1 MSREFLFKILVF
13 GHSGVGKT
21 SIINR
26 YIDNEFGF
34 SHVPTIGVEFRFKD
48 LTVDDQKIRLQIWD
62 SCGQKSLRMPFTT
75 AIYKNSS
82 AFIVAY
88 DLTDLDS
95 LQELLFFIEEI
106 ENHANENPL
115 IVIVGNKADLP
126 SNIENPEEKIK
137 ELTNGKNY
145 KTFRTSAKE
154 STNVDE
160 LFFYLIKKMKK
171 NAQKMAQSINDPNKK
186 NDFITDDQFNNLGG
200 FRPNPLDE
208 DKGKKCC

>member
-1 MSREFLFKILVF
+1 
-13 GHSGVGKT
+13 
-21 SIINR
+21 
-26 YIDNEFGF
+26 
-34 SHVPTIGVEFRFKD
+34 
-48 LTVDDQKIRLQIWD
+48 
-62 SCGQKSLRMPFTT
+62 MPFTT

-95 LQELLFFIEEI
+95 LQELFIEEI

-137 ELTNGKNY
+137 ELTNGKII
-145 KTFRTSAKE
+145 KLFEQVQKE

-160 LFFYLIKKMKK
+160 LFFYLIKKMK
-171 NAQKMAQSINDPNKK
+171 NAQKWHNQ
-186 NDFITDDQFNNLGG
+186 
-200 FRPNPLDE
+200 
-208 DKGKKCC
+208 